1 MKKRLTKKKLY
12 ISLGAIAAVT
22 VPLVITSCSFT
33 NNIRYQLFNFA
44 KRRIIDLVGE
54 VENYFKDDLDPDI
67 TEFKV
72 KLKALVEE
80 MKNTAINA
88 DNPPEKFINHYENEA
103 NNLFNLYAQLKQ
115 QKVQAIIDLYVSKA
129 KASTL
134 LNAIG
139 LLPNFKEEAK
149 KLNNVQNQI
158 PPVDIS
164 TPKANILEYIEISN
178 ASLNTAKSAIKALAA
193 KYEIQNIDEILKLV

>member
-72 KLKALVEE
+72 KLKSLVEE